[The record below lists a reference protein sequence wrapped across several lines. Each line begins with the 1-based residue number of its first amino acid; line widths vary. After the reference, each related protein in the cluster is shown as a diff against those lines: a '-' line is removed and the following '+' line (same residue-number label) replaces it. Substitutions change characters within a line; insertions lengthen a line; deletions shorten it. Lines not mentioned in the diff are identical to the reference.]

1 MPAQALSAVSSS
13 LAHSP
18 ALPVGEKSQTVLAE
32 NIESWLRQL
41 RVQRQLSPHTVAAY
55 RRDLA
60 HLQAYLKGQGISGW
74 NDLDP
79 RSLRYFIAQ
88 MHQNGLSA
96 RSLSRLLSALRGFF
110 RYLLQNGV
118 ITRNP
123 ASGLRPPKGEK
134 RLPKVLDVDRATQL
148 LDHFPTEDFIDCR
161 DKAILELFY
170 SSGLRLA
177 ELVGL
182 NLQDLDRGQALITVL
197 GKGGKSRM
205 LPVGGKAISALDD
218 WLALRAKFATADN
231 ALFVSQKG
239 RRIGTRAV
247 QLRIAQAGVKTI
259 GEHLHPH
266 RLRHSFAS
274 HLLESSQDLRAVQ
287 ELLGHSSLAS
297 TQIYT
302 HLDFQHLSK
311 VYDSAHPRAKKQQ

>member
-1 MPAQALSAVSSS
+1 MPAQALSTVCSG
-13 LAHSP
+13 LARP
-18 ALPVGEKSQTVLAE
+18 PLPQAGDKSQSALIE
-32 NIESWLRQL
+32 HIESWLHQL
-41 RVQRQLSPHTVAAY
+41 RVARQLSPHTVAAY

-60 HLQAYLKGQGISGW
+60 HVLAYLKEQDIRDW

-79 RSLRYFIAQ
+79 RSLRHFIAQ
-88 MHQNGLSA
+88 RHQNGLSA
-96 RSLSRLLSALRGFF
+96 RSLARLLAALRGFF
-110 RYLLQNGV
+110 RYLLQNGAT
-118 ITRNP
+118 TRNP

-134 RLPKVLDVDRATQL
+134 RLPQVLDVDRATQL
-148 LDHFPTEDFIDCR
+148 LDNFPAQDFIDCR

-182 NLQDLDRGQALITVL
+182 NVQDFDRAQALVTVL
-197 GKGGKSRM
+197 GKGGKSRV
-205 LPVGGKAISALDD
+205 LPVGRKAISALDD
-218 WLALRAKFATADN
+218 WLALRAQFGTADN

-239 RRIGTRAV
+239 RRIGARAV

-259 GEHLHPH
+259 SEHLHPH

-311 VYDSAHPRAKKQQ
+311 VYDRTHPRAKKQQ